1 MRLQQIFQTTILS
14 RKFKFPTHNLLRFF
28 VQDSDLE
35 YFFET
40 KSYLYVLHKVVHTA
54 GAGAVLEDR
63 GFLDANG
70 EALDEVVVAAD
81 AGLDVAAFRAAAE
94 AVVRLASGAR
104 VDVGAGLV
112 DEDAVEAEI
121 TEKQSII

>member
-1 MRLQQIFQTTILS
+1 MDKI
-14 RKFKFPTHNLLRFF
+14 
-28 VQDSDLE
+28 
-35 YFFET
+35 
-40 KSYLYVLHKVVHTA
+40 VHTE

-81 AGLDVAAFRAAAE
+81 AGLDVAALRADAA

-104 VDVGAGLV
+104 EAVGAGLV
-112 DEDAVEAEI
+112 DEDTVEAE
-121 TEKQSII
+121 TSKKKNRFRSFII